1 MTRARRARQAS
12 IAALLL
18 WPLSY
23 AWIPLAER
31 SPGWVFALVPFAE
44 ISAVV
49 LGITAVWGGVR
60 SRSREGDSHT
70 ARWAI
75 ALGAL
80 AVTLVTAGNVV
91 GLALLS

>member
-1 MTRARRARQAS
+1 MTRARRARRAGIVS
-12 IAALLL
+12 LLL

-23 AWIPLAER
+23 AWIPLMDR
-31 SPGWVFALVPFAE
+31 SPGWVFVVVPLAE
-44 ISAVV
+44 IGAVV
-49 LGITAVWGGVR
+49 LGIAAVWGGVR
-60 SRSREGDSHT
+60 SRSREGDSQT

-80 AVTLVTAGNVV
+80 AVTLVAAGNVV

>member
-1 MTRARRARQAS
+1 VAVVLCLDSAGGTKPWLS
-12 IAALLL
+12 IRPG
-18 WPLSY
+18 PL
-23 AWIPLAER
+23 
-31 SPGWVFALVPFAE
+31 AE

-49 LGITAVWGGVR
+49 LGITAIWGGVQ